1 MNNTR
6 GSYSLIRELL
16 WMLAGQLVTAG
27 IVIGVYAIVGIFV
40 PDAFTYRV
48 FTGLALGASISIANY
63 AVLNITVNRAIDRFI
78 ALRGTE
84 EMDED
89 RVMEFTQRNAMAVQ
103 NAATKSYVI
112 RMLSMVVILLLA
124 FLLWGVF
131 DPIAT
136 AVPLLMFRPILFV
149 VGLLRKNNQKA

>member
-1 MNNTR
+1 
-6 GSYSLIRELL
+6 
-16 WMLAGQLVTAG
+16 MLAGQLVTAG
-27 IVIGVYAIVGIFV
+27 IVIGVYAIVSIFLPEV
-40 PDAFTYRV
+40 FTYRI
-48 FTGLALGASISIANY
+48 FTGLALGAFISIANY
-63 AVLNITVNRAIDRFI
+63 MILNITVNRAIDKFI

-89 RVMEFTQRNAMAVQ
+89 QAMEFTQKNAMAVQ
-103 NAATKSYVI
+103 NAATKSYII
-112 RMLSMVVILLLA
+112 RMASMVVILLLA

-149 VGLLRKNNQKA
+149 VGLIRRKGGR